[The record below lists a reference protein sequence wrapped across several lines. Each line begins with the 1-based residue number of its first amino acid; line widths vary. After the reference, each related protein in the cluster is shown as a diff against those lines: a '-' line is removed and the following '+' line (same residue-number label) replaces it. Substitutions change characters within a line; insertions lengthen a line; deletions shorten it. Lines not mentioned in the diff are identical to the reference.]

1 MKLLPEHLPSR
12 ASPTLTTDLLAA
24 QLWQLM
30 WAGAQSPSMTL
41 ANMLVQVLET
51 PAHGEALREEANAAI
66 RSHGWSDAMLNHM
79 PLMDSF
85 IREVQR
91 LYPILSCMIRK
102 PLQHIS

>member
-1 MKLLPEHLPSR
+1 
-12 ASPTLTTDLLAA
+12 
-24 QLWQLM
+24 
-30 WAGAQSPSMTL
+30 MTL
-41 ANMLVQVLET
+41 ANMLVQVLQT
-51 PAHGEALREEANAAI
+51 PAHGEALREEVDAAI

-102 PLQHIS
+102 PLQRIS